1 VKTSAFL
8 FPMSNETNPW
18 KTLQSQEVYE
28 SPWILITK
36 HEVLNPAGNPAT
48 YSTITFKNKAIG
60 ILPLDEHY
68 NTWIVGQY
76 RYPTNNYSWEIPEGG
91 GHPDVPYQ
99 ESAARELLEET
110 GIKANTYIEIMR
122 MHLSNSASNEEA
134 IVFVARDLSFHEAEP
149 EETEVLQVK
158 KIPFAKLFDM
168 VDKGEVTDA
177 ITIAAVYKTKLLIDS
192 GAL

>member
-1 VKTSAFL
+1 
-8 FPMSNETNPW
+8 
-18 KTLQSQEVYE
+18 
-28 SPWILITK
+28 
-36 HEVLNPAGNPAT
+36 
-48 YSTITFKNKAIG
+48 
-60 ILPLDEHY
+60 
-68 NTWIVGQY
+68 
-76 RYPTNNYSWEIPEGG
+76 
-91 GHPDVPYQ
+91 
-99 ESAARELLEET
+99 
-110 GIKANTYIEIMR
+110 